1 MTNSTPTQLLVRK
14 KITAIYADGSAKMN
28 LGIATVVRMLK
39 GATNM
44 PVEVAADAAAR
55 KSLAELARSAG
66 RTVEHASAGIFLTPP
81 VVQPGGDQR
90 AVPVVPTAPVGPK
103 PRRTRGN
110 GKVKP
115 RAVRKYP
122 TLSTTFFKGST
133 AGQINSV
140 FKAREI
146 TPQKVSDYKQALA
159 NGDCTWD
166 LVPLSKSLI
175 GKLQTLGIEV
185 PATAD

>member
-1 MTNSTPTQLLVRK
+1 
-14 KITAIYADGSAKMN
+14 MN

-39 GATNM
+39 GATNV

-55 KSLAELARSAG
+55 KLLDELARSAG
-66 RTVEHASAGIFLTPP
+66 RTVERASAGLFLAPP
-81 VVQPGGDQR
+81 VVQPGVDQR
-90 AVPVVPTAPVGPK
+90 AVPLAPVVPDVPAAPVAPAGPK

-122 TLSTTFFKGST
+122 ALSTTFLQGSLS
-133 AGQINSV
+133 GQIKAV
-140 FKAREI
+140 FKSRE
-146 TPQKVSDYKQALA
+146 TNPQKVTDFRRALA

-166 LVPLSKSLI
+166 LLPLSKSLI
-175 GKLQTLGIEV
+175 AKLQTLGIEV